1 MTMYRA
7 MIAAIALSLLSLPAQ
22 AQRPDSAMVGA
33 WSGLAHITVDWTQQ
47 KMLAVRVSIYA
58 DGSITGTVG
67 DAALIDARMRTN
79 RTVLERAARLGSDY
93 IIEAELGGAIIRAE
107 GIQRASVR
115 IPLNWKD
122 GVFSGSIATSGSY
135 DGGRETMKLMASEL
149 VLRRALPIISSIR

>member
-1 MTMYRA
+1 
-7 MIAAIALSLLSLPAQ
+7 MIATIALSLLSLPAH

-33 WSGLAHITVDWTQQ
+33 WSGMAHITVDWTQQ
-47 KMLAVRVSIYA
+47 KMLAVRVAIYA